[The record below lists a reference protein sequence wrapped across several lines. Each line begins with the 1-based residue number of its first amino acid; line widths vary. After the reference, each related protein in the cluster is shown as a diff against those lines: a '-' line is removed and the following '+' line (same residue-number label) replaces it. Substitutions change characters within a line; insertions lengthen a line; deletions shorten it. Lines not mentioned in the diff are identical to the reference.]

1 MGGKTMDPEEI
12 AIKIRDKN
20 LSKRSMG
27 KEFPGVSANVLALAW
42 DLAAG
47 LPAPLHAEEEEELI

>member
-1 MGGKTMDPEEI
+1 MDPEEI